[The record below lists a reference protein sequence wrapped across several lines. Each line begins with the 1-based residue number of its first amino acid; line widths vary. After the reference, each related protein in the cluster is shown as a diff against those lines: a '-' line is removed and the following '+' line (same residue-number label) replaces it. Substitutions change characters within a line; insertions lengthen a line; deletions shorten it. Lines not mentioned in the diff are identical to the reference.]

1 MFIGGLIFMLVLI
14 AIFFIAKSMNASFIQ
29 STFSMKDMKQ
39 LIEQSYD
46 IIYYYEI
53 YPTEKHLYISPSVDK
68 LLGEGTRHKL
78 MTEHA
83 YPYEAIHPDDLY
95 IFENKVSG
103 NMDYSKPIIQRF
115 RSLEGTYHFFEEY
128 ITPVYKK
135 GQLIAIQG
143 VLRNIDDKVRLE
155 NEITYQLSHDVL
167 TDLYNRHFFEQQIQ
181 RLNEQE
187 NHAVTLI
194 LCDLDRLKHVNDSFG
209 HQAGDN
215 FIITA
220 ANVLQKTF
228 HPHTVARIGGDEFA
242 IIVEHLHVEDAD
254 IVTIIAN
261 LHKAIDEFNADDQL
275 PIPLSISVGLAS
287 TAQSIGHMHT
297 LFTQADLQM
306 YDEKRLKKQHLP
318 V

>member
-1 MFIGGLIFMLVLI
+1 MLVDFLIFMLFVT
-14 AIFFIAKSMNASFIQ
+14 AIFFIAKSANASFRQ
-29 STFSMKDMKQ
+29 STFSMKDMKR

-53 YPTEKHLYISPSVDK
+53 HPIEKHLYVSPSVDK

-78 MTEHA
+78 MAEHA
-83 YPYEAIHPDDLY
+83 YPYEVIHPDDLY
-95 IFENKVSG
+95 IFKNKVSG

-143 VLRNIDDKVRLE
+143 VLRNIDEKMRLE
-155 NEITYQLSHDVL
+155 NEIKYQLSHDVL

-194 LCDLDRLKHVNDSFG
+194 LCDLDRLKHVNDYFG
-209 HQAGDN
+209 HQAGDK

-228 HPHTVARIGGDEFA
+228 HPYTVARLGGDEFA
-242 IIVEHLHVEDAD
+242 IIIEHIHIEDAE
-254 IVTIIAN
+254 ILTILAN
-261 LHKAIDEFNADDQL
+261 LHEAIYEFNASEQL
-275 PIPLSISVGLAS
+275 PIPLSISVGLAT
-287 TAQSIGHMHT
+287 TAHSLGQMQT

-306 YDEKRLKKQHLP
+306 YDEKRLKKQYLK

>member
-1 MFIGGLIFMLVLI
+1 MLVGFLIFMLFVT
-14 AIFFIAKSMNASFIQ
+14 AIFFIVKSANASFIQ
-29 STFSMKDMKQ
+29 PTFSMKDMKQ

-53 YPTEKHLYISPSVDK
+53 YPIEKHLYISPSVDK
-68 LLGEGTRHKL
+68 LLGEGTRQKL
-78 MTEHA
+78 MAEHA
-83 YPYEAIHPDDLY
+83 YPYEAIHPDDVY
-95 IFENKVSG
+95 IFKNKVSG

-135 GQLIAIQG
+135 GQLVAIQG
-143 VLRNIDDKVRLE
+143 VLRNIDEKVRLE
-155 NEITYQLSHDVL
+155 NEIKYQLSHDVL

-194 LCDLDRLKHVNDSFG
+194 LCDLDRLKHVNDYFG

-228 HPHTVARIGGDEFA
+228 HPYTVARLGGDEFA
-242 IIVEHLHVEDAD
+242 IIIEHIHIEDAE
-254 IVTIIAN
+254 ILTILAN
-261 LHKAIDEFNADDQL
+261 LHEAIYEFNAGEQL
-275 PIPLSISVGLAS
+275 PIPLSISVGLAT
-287 TAQSIGHMHT
+287 TAQSVGQMHT

-306 YDEKRLKKQHLP
+306 YDEKRLKKQYLTF
-318 V
+318 